1 MNKNFLFCGS
11 ICALIGAIGI
21 VFAVGAGEWFVLTIA
36 RASIEGIAAPSF
48 DSMLKGVESCSA
60 YKGEFKYPFD
70 KSKRKWKKS
79 NFEDDDNEP
88 KCQSSSRT
96 HYYLYHLNNEADV
109 LSSGAI
115 PEVERRGPWVF
126 KSESRTYTFEK
137 SGDTVSETSRS
148 WRMID
153 DKKTKELCPD
163 CATDKLCASWDYSG
177 ASKTAWPTTCTKGTN
192 AGDATY
198 NAITHPNP
206 GYLGLLNLIAR
217 LGADEKFLVYL
228 FGSVSLTTLMGPG
241 LYANG
246 TTANDFMTPAQFR
259 GNCSNS
265 SFSLTNKFSGVG
277 MIYPLELGCFLLRS
291 EADIGSPGSAIIPR
305 PLTQVDLNGWDDT
318 KTNRFKW
325 LLQGANM
332 SDGSKPIE
340 TAPKLANLPAGW
352 AGIRWAAISAAY
364 DGMIG
369 KGIPESIF
377 VGYTATNNISCAAP
391 FETALK
397 GVGDNQALHAFNNTL
412 GRGISCKEL
421 QTMKSYTYYVAEKYA
436 IDATV
441 KQPSCNAARL
451 AANDKCF
458 DKCKAYTGCK
468 DTPSATNVPKKF
480 GWLNCSDASSDC
492 TNFKPCYFNKLGWK
506 SYGYANFLANTL
518 ADKAPG
524 DKGGMFITLESQS
537 IFTGWTDAVIV
548 NLEDALGIDA
558 GTSSRTSGILG
569 DSNLPYQADGV
580 THDDACWEK
589 SAFVDVLKEEGS
601 QNLDANEEPQDC
613 GAPDDPSRRGWYL
626 TSPMQAEDKYKKPCH
641 YKKKDYYSS
650 SYAFKSSN
658 EKMLQVA
665 SVGGNSKVK
674 GLKERTNPFGVIMD
688 ATKNTWGEEVAV
700 EGFTTGIV
708 PPVLVKANKAKKT
721 YYEIQ
726 DIAKS
731 EDDVKKMI
739 DDANKET
746 KDLFPEEFKIWTGP
760 LQRTT
765 TVKFSK
771 MSKIKGDDSSVVTRT
786 FAPDGFTR
794 FTKEASSSDR
804 EGGYALNP
812 TCLVNL
818 KKRDDVDIYVGNK
831 DFHGCSADPQSMFDK
846 FDIASVTK
854 TLYKAKVVDANG
866 ATITSTDKDK
876 LSLDIEPVTG
886 KAMKGNI
893 ATGVYI
899 KVQDTPVYSKNVKPT
914 IVPYFSTVIELGA
927 TKMQIDTLS
936 ASLNQIPYMIN
947 LLGSIL
953 YTVGCAFF
961 IFGVAMIVLAFC
973 GKKGEGADTDKDI
986 QWTKNTELRKI

>member
-1 MNKNFLFCGS
+1 
-11 ICALIGAIGI
+11 
-21 VFAVGAGEWFVLTIA
+21 
-36 RASIEGIAAPSF
+36 
-48 DSMLKGVESCSA
+48 MLKGVESCSA
-60 YKGEFKYPFD
+60 YKGQFKYPFD

-79 NFEDDDNEP
+79 DFEDDDNEP

-228 FGSVSLTTLMGPG
+228 FGSVSLTTLMGTG

-265 SFSLTNKFSGVG
+265 SFSLTNKYPL
-277 MIYPLELGCFLLRS
+277 MLYPLELGF
-291 EADIGSPGSAIIPR
+291 
-305 PLTQVDLNGWDDT
+305 DLNGWDDT

-332 SDGSKPIE
+332 SDG
-340 TAPKLANLPAGW
+340 
-352 AGIRWAAISAAY
+352 
-364 DGMIG
+364 
-369 KGIPESIF
+369 
-377 VGYTATNNISCAAP
+377 
-391 FETALK
+391 
-397 GVGDNQALHAFNNTL
+397 VGDNQALLAFNNTL

-441 KQPSCNAARL
+441 KQPFCNAARL

-468 DTPSATNVPKKF
+468 DTPSATQVPKKF

-506 SYGYANFLANTL
+506 KYGYANFLANTL

-601 QNLDANEEPQDC
+601 RNLDANEEPQDC

-626 TSPMQAEDKYKKPCH
+626 TSPMQPEDKYKKPCH

-726 DIAKS
+726 DITKS

-786 FAPDGFTR
+786 FAPDGYTR
-794 FTKEASSSDR
+794 FTKEATSSDR

-893 ATGVYI
+893 ASGVYI

-914 IVPYFSTVIELGA
+914 IVPYFSTVTELGA

-961 IFGVAMIVLAFC
+961 IFGVAMIVLAFY